1 MLFQNRTAVITGAA
15 GRIGR
20 AAAKALGKQGVKLFL
35 TDINMDALQ
44 EFVRELA
51 ADNITAFAVMM
62 NVTSP
67 ESIRSA
73 AAEIIQQAGK
83 VDILVNNAG
92 SWPRKGVLDTDDE
105 LWDATLELNLSSVF
119 RVTKAFLPSML
130 EQGYGRIINLG
141 SIAGVVGLP
150 GFFAY
155 SVSKSGVQMMTK
167 VMAMELAKKGI
178 TVNSIS
184 PGMISDTIKDNN
196 GTWLGRNGLG
206 EDIAR
211 AIVYLA
217 SDNASY
223 VTGSDMAVD
232 GGRTLGPLNPGFKG

>member
-20 AAAKALGKQGVKLFL
+20 ATAKALGKHGVKLFL
-35 TDINMDALQ
+35 TDINIDTLQ
-44 EFVRELA
+44 KFVGELNA
-51 ADNITAFAVMM
+51 ENITAFAVMM
-62 NVTSP
+62 DVTSS
-67 ESIRSA
+67 ESIRNA
-73 AAEIIQQAGK
+73 AAEILQQAGK
-83 VDILVNNAG
+83 VDILVNNVGA
-92 SWPRKGVLDTDDE
+92 WPRKGVLDTDDE
-105 LWDATLELNLSSVF
+105 LWNATLELNLNSVF
-119 RVTKAFLPSML
+119 RVTKAFLSPMV

-155 SVSKSGVQMMTK
+155 SVSKAGVQMMTK

-184 PGMISDTIKDNN
+184 PGMIDDVVGDNN
-196 GTWLGRNGLG
+196 GTWIGKGGLG
-206 EDIAR
+206 ADVAR
-211 AIVYLA
+211 AVVYLA

-232 GGRTLGPLNPGFKG
+232 GGRTLGPLNPVFNG